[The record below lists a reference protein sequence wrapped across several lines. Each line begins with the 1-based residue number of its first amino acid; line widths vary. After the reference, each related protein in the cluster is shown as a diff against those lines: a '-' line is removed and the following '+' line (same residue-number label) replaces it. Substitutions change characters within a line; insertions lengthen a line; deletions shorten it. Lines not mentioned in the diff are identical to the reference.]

1 MVRRR
6 GTGALLAVQA
16 ALALVVL
23 AGCVG
28 AEPPQNGTPSGDP
41 DAILVCQGIEV
52 PALALKEPRPATE
65 LTDEVI
71 AALEHGNSP
80 VTGPLS
86 EWLIAEEA
94 AEHVVIMRK
103 LDVPDDLGDGDVR
116 DYELVSISAS
126 PGAMPLTPPWGVDVS
141 TSCTPRIDLGTLIEA
156 SLSLDPD
163 ALPAPGDERVAL
175 LVTESACNSG
185 QPATGRV
192 ELVELVETDTTV
204 ELVIAVRPHDVDG
217 AFTCPGNQP
226 TPFTVD
232 LEQPLYHRVIMDASV
247 VPQRE
252 ITVLEQR

>member
-1 MVRRR
+1 MARSR

-16 ALALVVL
+16 ALAVVVL

-41 DAILVCQGIEV
+41 DAILVCQGVEV
-52 PALALKEPRPATE
+52 PALALQEPRPATE
-65 LTDEVI
+65 LPDDVI
-71 AALEHGNSP
+71 AALEHDNSP
-80 VTGPLS
+80 VTGAFS
-86 EWLIAEEA
+86 EWLIAEETP
-94 AEHVVIMRK
+94 EHVVIMRK
-103 LDVPDDLGDGDVR
+103 LDPPDDLGAGDVR

-126 PGAMPLTPPWGVDVS
+126 PGAMPLTPPWGVDMS
-141 TSCTPRIDLGTLIEA
+141 TSCTPRIDVDPLMEA
-156 SLSLDPD
+156 GLALDPE
-163 ALPAPGDERVAL
+163 APPESSDERIAL
-175 LVTESACNSG
+175 LVTEHACNG
-185 QPATGRV
+185 GHPATGRV
-192 ELVELVETDTTV
+192 ELVDLIETTTTV

-232 LEQPLYHRVIMDASV
+232 LEQPLGDRVIMDASV